1 MEFQRLDIVQLIN
14 NSPITKL
21 SNKFQ
26 TKLLT
31 KIQDSFTDD
40 QQQLFVASFYSYLN
54 FNSKNDFVIDL
65 DDVWKWCGFA
75 RIDPA
80 KRVLEKYFTKDIDYK
95 ISLHQVVERVHGG
108 QNKQNILMT
117 INTFKKFCL
126 KAGTKKADEIHDYY
140 IKLEELMQET
150 LKEESEE
157 LQNKLQEKESMLIDL
172 ETEHEDTKRKLEKE
186 KREKHLMQNRRW
198 AHVLPKDTIYVYHD
212 NAKDPESLIK
222 VGKTK
227 DLAQREREYSSFS
240 KSGAIIYYRN
250 VLDCS
255 LAERVCHHLLDSYRV
270 NRKQEWF
277 KVSESVA
284 KEIVDKVAL
293 FLDNDL
299 VDKISKETIDS
310 IDEIH
315 ETQKKEI
322 TFNTDFNKFID
333 EMCEVNNTHFCF
345 KEDLRMAFRIWS
357 KNTDKKLINDFLE
370 YIKNNFKSGVEHT
383 ESLMR
388 RNVWRGLLL
397 KPLEYTIDNENEI
410 KDYEQFILDE
420 CEVGYHH
427 RISYH
432 DFFHHYTKWAGIDKL
447 HITKRREIQEYIENK
462 FAGGRVHLSNNT
474 KTTHLHGV
482 WGLSIRGENGMK
494 QKKLTRK
501 SVSQI
506 CRETGKILNQWDSL
520 SIAAE
525 HLSMPRSTMSNLARF
540 NRPSG
545 NVYYT
550 YS

>member
-1 MEFQRLDIVQLIN
+1 MIEEIKEDNNCIVKAFENNPISILKEQDGDKKVYYFKASDIGKALN
-14 NSPITKL
+14 L
-21 SNKFQ
+21 SNVRVSIQNFDEDEQVVRKAYTLGGQQDTLFLSSQ
-26 TKLLT
+26 GVYRLL
-31 KIQDSFTDD
+31 
-40 QQQLFVASFYSYLN
+40 Y
-54 FNSKNDFVIDL
+54 NSKKEIAKKFRKWAGAIL
-65 DDVWKWCGFA
+65 DDIIF
-75 RIDPA
+75 
-80 KRVLEKYFTKDIDYK
+80 
-95 ISLHQVVERVHGG
+95 
-108 QNKQNILMT
+108 N
-117 INTFKKFCL
+117 
-126 KAGTKKADEIHDYY
+126 
-140 IKLEELMQET
+140 
-150 LKEESEE
+150 ESKE
-157 LQNKLQEKESMLIDL
+157 LQRQLQEKESILINL
-172 ETEHEDTKRKLEKE
+172 ETEHEETKRKLEKE

-240 KSGAIIYYRN
+240 KCGAIIYYRN

-388 RNVWRGLLL
+388 RNVWRGLSL

-506 CRETGKILNQWDSL
+506 CKETGKILNQWDSL